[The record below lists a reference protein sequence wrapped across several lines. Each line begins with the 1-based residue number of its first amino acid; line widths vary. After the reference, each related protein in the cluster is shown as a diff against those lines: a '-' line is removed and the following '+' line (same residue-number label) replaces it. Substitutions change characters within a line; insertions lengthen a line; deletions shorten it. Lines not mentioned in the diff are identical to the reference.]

1 VEAPLASV
9 AEQLR
14 QEGFQ
19 LGVQLGLQQSLQPL
33 RETLRVVLAQRFGQL
48 DAGYDERI
56 EAADVAEL
64 HRLVLRVVPATQLAD
79 VFATD

>member
-1 VEAPLASV
+1 MASV

-19 LGVQLGLQQSLQPL
+19 LGLQQSLEPL

-48 DAGYDERI
+48 DAGCNARI
-56 EAADVAEL
+56 EAADMAEL
-64 HRLVLRVVPATQLAD
+64 HRLILRVMPATQLAD
-79 VFATD
+79 VFAQY

>member
-1 VEAPLASV
+1 MEAPLASV

-19 LGVQLGLQQSLQPL
+19 LGLQQSLEAL

-56 EAADVAEL
+56 EAADMAEL
-64 HRLVLRVVPATQLAD
+64 HRLIQRVMLATQLAD
-79 VFATD
+79 VVAPH